1 MVGWF
6 EQKQFELCHHV
17 SCDLGFCCFIN
28 YYLLVTPASVVFCFL
43 LLFLDCSMTIDVV
56 MFHDVVWLLCVQNS
70 MAFTTSVSVV
80 WVKYSV
86 SS

>member
-1 MVGWF
+1 MS
-6 EQKQFELCHHV
+6 LN
-17 SCDLGFCCFIN
+17 CDLSFCCFIN
-28 YYLLVTPASVVFCFL
+28 YYLLVVSASVVFCFWL
-43 LLFLDCSMTIDVV
+43 LLFFVCSVTVDVV